1 MLYWTAFTIGLL
13 GSTHC
18 IGMCG
23 PIAISLPYR
32 SWSFFRKTIDILLYN
47 LGRVFTYSLMGF
59 IMGLLGRGLYLSG
72 MQKNV
77 SVVLGIVMLVVAIFS
92 INLESKMVKLGPIK
106 RINDWVKRAL
116 ADLMKNPH
124 SGSLFFVGI
133 LNGFLPCGLVYM
145 ALAGA
150 ISHATVSH
158 SVLYMAVFGLGT
170 IPMMAGIAAL
180 GHLMSMKLKKVLRK
194 LVPVFIILFGLMFI
208 MRGLNFDLPLD
219 VQLWD
224 DIRCH

>member
-1 MLYWTAFTIGLL
+1 MFYWTAFTIGLL

-32 SWSFFRKTIDILLYN
+32 RWSFFRKFSDILLYN
-47 LGRVFTYSLMGF
+47 IGRVFTYSIMGF
-59 IMGLLGRGLYLSG
+59 IMGILGRGLYLSG
-72 MQKNV
+72 MQRNV
-77 SVVLGIVMLVVAIFS
+77 SVVLGIVMIVVALFS
-92 INLESKMVKLGPIK
+92 INLESKLIKLGPVH
-106 RINDWVKRAL
+106 RMNEWVKKGL

-150 ISHATVSH
+150 ISHTTVSH
-158 SVLYMAVFGLGT
+158 SVVYMALFGIGT
-170 IPMMAGIAAL
+170 IPMMVGMAAL
-180 GHLMSMKLKKVLRK
+180 GHLMSVKLRSFLRK
-194 LVPVFIILFGLMFI
+194 LIPVFIILFGLMFI
-208 MRGLNFDLPLD
+208 LRGLNFDLPLD